1 MKKNKILLIGG
12 SGSLGNEI
20 INSNLFKN
28 IYAPKKKFLN
38 LLNPKQIF
46 SILKKNNI
54 KIIINCASLARMKE
68 CEKDVSKAI
77 KNNIL
82 GTFNLVKSILK
93 IEKETKKKIKLVYIS
108 SDAVYPSTK
117 GNYSELSNLGPYNNY
132 GWTKLSAEFL
142 VKIIENHIIIR
153 TRFYN
158 EKKVKYKFSASDIF
172 TSQINIKFLPKY
184 IKYLIK
190 ENYNGIINVG
200 GKKISDF
207 KLYKKFTPNLKSFK
221 RKHLIKHLRFQIAK
235 DASLNLRKFN
245 LIKKKYE

>member
-1 MKKNKILLIGG
+1 MKSKVLLLGG
-12 SGSLGNEI
+12 SGNLGSEI
-20 INSNLFKN
+20 IRSNLFKN
-28 IYAPKKKFLN
+28 IYAPKRKFLN
-38 LLNPKQIF
+38 ILSIFQINR
-46 SILKKNNI
+46 ILKKYKPN
-54 KIIINCASLARMKE
+54 IIINCASLARMKI
-68 CEKDVSKAI
+68 CEQKVDEAI
-77 KNNIL
+77 KVNIF
-82 GTFNLVKSILK
+82 GTLNLVKAILEYEK
-93 IEKETKKKIKLVYIS
+93 IYKKKIKLIHLS
-108 SDAVYPSTK
+108 SDAVYPSVK
-117 GNYSELSNLGPYNNY
+117 GNYEESAKLGPYNVY
-132 GWTKLSAEFL
+132 GWTKLSGEFVIRTL
-142 VKIIENHIIIR
+142 KHFIIIR

-207 KLYKKFTPNLKSFK
+207 KLYKKFLPNLKSFK